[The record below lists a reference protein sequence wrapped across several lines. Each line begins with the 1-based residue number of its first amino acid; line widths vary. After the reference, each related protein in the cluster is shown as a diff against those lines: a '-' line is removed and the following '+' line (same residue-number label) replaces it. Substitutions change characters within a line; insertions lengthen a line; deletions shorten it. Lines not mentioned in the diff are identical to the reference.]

1 MMTHHN
7 RASQTGS
14 RLGLFVL
21 VLLLIEFLDE
31 FVYGAR
37 EAAWPL
43 IRAALGLSY
52 AQIGALLGAPG
63 IVSSIVEPFLGV
75 LGDAWKRR
83 ALVLGGGVLFCLSLL
98 LTSVSQSFALLLLSF
113 ILFYPASGAFVS
125 LSQATLMDTDPDRHE
140 HNMAR
145 WTLAGSLGVVAGP
158 LVLGAA
164 VALGMGWRAL
174 FAGFAAL
181 ALVLLVLA
189 SRFRFANGR
198 TEEEAVDLK
207 TAFAGVWQA
216 LKRGTV
222 LRWLVLLQFSDL
234 MLDVLLGY
242 LALYFVDVV
251 GVTAGQAATAVAVWT
266 GVGLLGDVLLIPLL
280 ERVPGLRYLRLSA
293 AIKLVL
299 FPAFLLVPA
308 FGVKLAL
315 LGLLGLFNAGWDA
328 ILKAQLY
335 STMPGQSGTS
345 MAVDNIFGFVGAL
358 IPWGLGLIAGRFGLQ
373 ATMWLLLWGPLA
385 LLIGLP
391 FTEKSTGRRFFF

>member
-1 MMTHHN
+1 M
-7 RASQTGS
+7 
-14 RLGLFVL
+14 FVL
-21 VLLLIEFLDE
+21 TLLLIEFLDE

-43 IRAALGLSY
+43 IRADLGLTY
-52 AQIGALLGAPG
+52 AQIGVLLGAPG

-83 ALVLGGGVLFCLSLL
+83 VLVLGGGAIFCLSLL
-98 LTSVSQSFALLLLSF
+98 LTSVSHSFALLLLSF

-125 LSQATLMDTDPDRHE
+125 LSQATLMDVDPVRHE

-158 LVLGAA
+158 LALGAA
-164 VALGMGWRAL
+164 VTLGMGWRTL

-181 ALVLLVLA
+181 ALLLLLRA

-198 TEEEAVDLK
+198 ADEEAVDLK

-216 LKRGTV
+216 LKRGAV
-222 LRWLVLLQFSDL
+222 LRWLILLRFSDL

-280 ERVPGLRYLRLSA
+280 ERVPGLRYLRVSA
-293 AIKLVL
+293 VVELGL
-299 FPAFLLVPA
+299 FAAFLLFPT
-308 FGVKLAL
+308 FWLKLVL
-315 LGLLGLFNAGWDA
+315 LGLLGLFNAGWYS

-335 STMPGQSGTS
+335 SSMPGQSGTV

-373 ATMWLLLWGPLA
+373 TTMWLLLLSPLA

-391 FTEKSTGRRFFF
+391 FPEKPAGR

>member
-1 MMTHHN
+1 MTQ
-7 RASQTGS
+7 RKRIPQMGP

-21 VLLLIEFLDE
+21 TLLLIEFLDE

-43 IRAALGLSY
+43 IRADLGLSY
-52 AQIGALLGAPG
+52 AQIGVLLGAPAM
-63 IVSSIVEPFLGV
+63 VSSIVEPFLGV

-98 LTSVSQSFALLLLSF
+98 LTSVSHSFALLLLSF

-125 LSQATLMDTDPDRHE
+125 LSQATLMDVDPARHE

-158 LVLGAA
+158 LALGAA
-164 VALGMGWRAL
+164 AALGVGERLSPWRAL

-181 ALVLLVLA
+181 ALFLLLLA
-189 SRFRFANGR
+189 SRFRFDNGR
-198 TEEEAVDLK
+198 ATEESVDLR
-207 TAFAGVWQA
+207 TAFAGVWRA
-216 LKRGTV
+216 LKRGAV
-222 LRWLVLLQFSDL
+222 LRWLTLLQFSDL

-266 GVGLLGDVLLIPLL
+266 GVGLLGDLLLIPLL
-280 ERVPGLRYLRLSA
+280 ECVPGLRYLRFSA
-293 AIKLVL
+293 AVELVL
-299 FPAFLLVPA
+299 FSAFLLVPA
-308 FGVKLAL
+308 FGLKLAL
-315 LGLLGLFNAGWDA
+315 LGLLGLFNAGWYA

-345 MAVDNIFGFVGAL
+345 MAVGNIFGFVGAL

-373 ATMWLLLWGPLA
+373 VTMWLLLLGPLA
-385 LLIGLP
+385 LLVGVP
-391 FTEKSTGRRFFF
+391 APENG

>member
-1 MMTHHN
+1 M
-7 RASQTGS
+7 GP

-21 VLLLIEFLDE
+21 TLLLIEFLDE
-31 FVYGAR
+31 FVCGAR

-43 IRAALGLSY
+43 IRADLGLSY
-52 AQIGALLGAPG
+52 AQIGILLGVPAM
-63 IVSSIVEPFLGV
+63 VSSVVEPFLGV

-98 LTSVSQSFALLLLSF
+98 LTSVSHSFALLLLSF

-125 LSQATLMDTDPDRHE
+125 LSQATLMDVDPARHE

-164 VALGMGWRAL
+164 VILEAGWRAL

-181 ALVLLVLA
+181 ALVLLVLT
-189 SRFRFANGR
+189 SRFHFGNGR

-207 TAFAGVWQA
+207 TAFAGVWRA
-216 LKRGTV
+216 LKRGAV
-222 LRWLVLLQFSDL
+222 LRWLVLLQCSDL

-251 GVTAGQAATAVAVWT
+251 GVTVGQAATAVAVWT

-280 ERVPGLRYLRLSA
+280 ERAPGLRYLRLSA
-293 AIKLVL
+293 AVKLVL

-315 LGLLGLFNAGWDA
+315 LGLLGLFNAGWYA

-335 STMPGQSGTS
+335 SAMPGQSGTS

-373 ATMWLLLWGPLA
+373 ATLWLLLLGPLA

-391 FTEKSTGRRFFF
+391 RTGKSTGC

>member
-1 MMTHHN
+1 M
-7 RASQTGS
+7 RP

-21 VLLLIEFLDE
+21 LLLLIEFLDE

-43 IRAALGLSY
+43 IRADLGLSY
-52 AQIGALLGAPG
+52 AQIGVLLGVPAM
-63 IVSSIVEPFLGV
+63 VSSVIEPFLGV

-83 ALVLGGGVLFCLSLL
+83 VLVLGGGVLFCLSLL
-98 LTSVSQSFALLLLSF
+98 LTSMSYSFALLLLSF

-125 LSQATLMDTDPDRHE
+125 LSQATLMDVDPTRHE

-158 LVLGAA
+158 LVLGVA
-164 VALGMGWRAL
+164 VALGMGWHVSPWRAL

-181 ALVLLVLA
+181 ALLLLVLA
-189 SRFRFANGR
+189 WRFRFANGR
-198 TEEEAVDLK
+198 AEGEAVNLK
-207 TAFAGVWQA
+207 AAFAGVWQA
-216 LKRGTV
+216 LKRGAV

-280 ERVPGLRYLRLSA
+280 ERVPGLRYLRISA
-293 AIKLVL
+293 ALKLVL
-299 FPAFLLVPA
+299 FPAFLLVPS

-315 LGLLGLFNAGWDA
+315 LGLLGLFNAGWYA

-345 MAVDNIFGFVGAL
+345 MAVNNIFGIVGAL

-373 ATMWLLLWGPLA
+373 ATMWLLLLGPLA
-385 LLIGLP
+385 LLFGLP
-391 FTEKSTGRRFFF
+391 HIDKSTGR